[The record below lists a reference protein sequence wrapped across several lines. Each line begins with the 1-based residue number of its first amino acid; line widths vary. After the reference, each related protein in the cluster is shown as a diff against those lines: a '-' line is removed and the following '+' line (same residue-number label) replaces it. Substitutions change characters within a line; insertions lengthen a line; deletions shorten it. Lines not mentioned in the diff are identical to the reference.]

1 MLKELSYMNRYIIS
15 RFRTRKPVILT
26 HMVTAACNCKC
37 KICDIW
43 RGQGGGGGGEMTTQE
58 IFRMLDEAREMNFVA
73 YVAWGGE
80 PLLRPDIVDI
90 LGHARD
96 LGLYTCVTTNGFY
109 LPQRADELADVADL
123 TWVSLDHHT
132 RRHDYMRGLEGIF
145 ERATIGIVRLRD
157 AGGKIAINCVLNK
170 LNKDCVESMA
180 GLARNLGVAL
190 TFDDAEVFPGFND
203 EYVLS
208 PEESRD
214 LFSRVLEYKRMGYRI
229 LNSRHFIESRIN
241 GKRYPCVQPNFF
253 VKVTEDGKVT
263 PFWCKRSSAVLGDLR
278 RQSLGKILDSGA
290 FERFARMANGC
301 RLCNNLTALE
311 VSLFHSAKRFFTN
324 YYKIPNPYLD
334 FILDFGF

>member
-1 MLKELSYMNRYIIS
+1 MLKELSYMNRYLVS

-37 KICDIW
+37 KICENW
-43 RGQGGGGGGEMTTQE
+43 RRKREGREMTTQE

-90 LGHARD
+90 LGYARD

-109 LPQRADELADVADL
+109 LPQKAEELAGVADL

-132 RRHDYMRGLEGIF
+132 RRHDYMRGLEGTF
-145 ERATIGIVRLRD
+145 ERATAGIVKLRD
-157 AGGKIAINCVLNK
+157 VGGKIAINCVLSK
-170 LNKDCVESMA
+170 LNKDCVDSMA
-180 GLARNLGVAL
+180 NLARNLGVAL

-214 LFSRVLEYKRMGYRI
+214 LFSKVLEYKKTGHQI

-263 PFWCKRSSAVLGDLR
+263 PFWCRRSNSVLGDLR
-278 RQSLGKILDSGA
+278 KQSLGKILNSGA
-290 FERFARMANGC
+290 FEKFARMAKDC
-301 RLCNNLTALE
+301 KLCNNLTALE
-311 VSLFHSAKRFFTN
+311 VSLFYSARRFFTS

-334 FILDFGF
+334 FIVNFGF

>member
-37 KICDIW
+37 KICDVW
-43 RGQGGGGGGEMTTQE
+43 RRQREGREMTTQE

-80 PLLRPDIVDI
+80 PLLRPDILEI
-90 LGHARD
+90 LGYARD

-109 LPQRADELADVADL
+109 LPQKADELADVADL

-132 RRHDYMRGLEGIF
+132 RCHDDMRGLEGVF
-145 ERATIGIVRLRD
+145 ERATAGIVRLRD
-157 AGGKIAINCVLNK
+157 AGGRVAINCVLNK
-170 LNKDCVESMA
+170 LNKDCVGSMA
-180 GLARNLGVAL
+180 SLARNLGVAL

-214 LFSRVLEYKRMGYRI
+214 SFSKVLEYKKAGYRI

-241 GKRYPCVQPNFF
+241 GKEYPCVQPNFF
-253 VKVTEDGKVT
+253 VKVTEDGKAT
-263 PFWCKRSSAVLGDLR
+263 PFWCRRNSTILGDLR
-278 RQSLGKILDSGA
+278 KQSLGKILNSSA
-290 FERFARMANGC
+290 FEKFARMAKDC
-301 RLCNNLTALE
+301 KLCYNLTALE
-311 VSLFHSAKRFFTN
+311 VSLFYSARRFFTN
-324 YYKIPNPYLD
+324 YYKISNPYLD
-334 FILDFGF
+334 FIVNFGF